1 MTTDASS
8 LDRQPRVVFF
18 TLLVG
23 YGSFYLCRANVDAA
37 VPLLVADGWSKSE
50 IGRVLSIAV
59 ACYAVGKVVLGA
71 IGDVVGGKAIIL
83 VAIVGSVAA
92 TFGIGLSAGLA
103 TFAVFAMLNR
113 FFQSGGWGG
122 LVHVVARWFPPE
134 QSGRVMG
141 ALSTSYELGNVC
153 ALAFCGVL
161 VRSGLGW
168 RSLFRV
174 NPVLFAIVGVV
185 VFFALKGAPPRDA
198 RDGEPTPPS
207 EPKMP
212 FREAFPW
219 LAKKPAFWVTVVIS
233 MLLTFVRTGFLTW
246 TPTYLAEVAKAAGS
260 QSAVS
265 DGIIKSAIFPAAGV
279 VAALT
284 AGRIS
289 DRFGPGRRA
298 PVIVVSLAVHVIA
311 VLGLA
316 HLQLEGTT
324 MATAAIGVCG
334 LFLLGPYSL
343 LAGAL
348 SLDVAGKRAASTAAG
363 IIDGAGYAG
372 ASLVGVVIGG
382 VTDRWGWT
390 AAFDVIAGAGFA
402 AMLLAM
408 AWWWTSARAA
418 IRAK

>member
-1 MTTDASS
+1 MTGTAS
-8 LDRQPRVVFF
+8 LDRQRRVVFV

-23 YGSFYLCRANVDAA
+23 YASFYLCRANVDAS
-37 VPLLVADGWSKSE
+37 VPLLVADGWSTIE

-71 IGDVVGGKAIIL
+71 IGDVVGGKAIML

-92 TFGIGLSAGLA
+92 TFAIGLSAGIA
-103 TFAVFAMLNR
+103 TFAVFAMMNR

-122 LVHVVARWFPPE
+122 LVHVVARWFAPE
-134 QSGRVMG
+134 RHGAVMG
-141 ALSTSYELGNVC
+141 ALSTSYEIGNVI
-153 ALAFCGVL
+153 ALVFCGLL

-168 RSLFRV
+168 RALFTV
-174 NPVLFAIVGVV
+174 NPILFAIVGVL
-185 VFFALKGAPPRDA
+185 VFVALKGEPPRAA
-198 RDGEPTPPS
+198 RDGEPGPPS

-212 FREAFPW
+212 FKEAFPW
-219 LAKKPAFWVTVVIS
+219 LAKKPAFWVTVAIS

-260 QSAVS
+260 TSSAS

-279 VAALT
+279 IAALT
-284 AGRIS
+284 AGKIS

-311 VLGLA
+311 VLFLA
-316 HLQLEGTT
+316 HSNLSNPIVAML
-324 MATAAIGVCG
+324 AIGVCG

-348 SLDVAGKRAASTAAG
+348 TLDVAGKRAASTAAG
-363 IIDGAGYAG
+363 IVDGAGYAG

-382 VTDRWGWT
+382 VSHKWGWA
-390 AAFDVIAGAGFA
+390 AAFDVIAGAGLA
-402 AMLLAM
+402 AMLLAA
-408 AWWWTSARAA
+408 AWWWTSARGAV
-418 IRAK
+418 RAK